1 MARKQYLINYH
12 TSGVSNPL
20 SGDVKMGEIV
30 VKHNDEKPS
39 LVILKNNGEWA
50 EFIDENAIETKLSAT
65 TKNLEG
71 QIDAVESN
79 LEENYATSADTAAA
93 IKTVDDKFADYATSA
108 DTVAAIETVDGKF
121 ADYATSADTV
131 AAIKV
136 VQDDVDAVESNLEE
150 NYATSAATV
159 AAIEAVDGKF
169 ADYAT
174 SADTVAAIETVDGKF
189 ADYATSADTVAAI
202 KVVQDKVDA
211 VESEL
216 DEAISALTETI
227 NTKVSA
233 AYIYQGSKSSY
244 EELPNDDS
252 VKVGHVWNVEAAYQN
267 HPAGTNYAWTGSE
280 WDALAGIVDLTIYAT
295 SADTVAAI
303 KVVQDEVDAVE
314 SNLEE
319 NYATSAA
326 TVAAIEAVDGK
337 FADYATSADTV
348 AAIETVDGK
357 FADYATS
364 ADTVAAIKV
373 VQDEV
378 DAVESNLEE
387 NYATS
392 AATVAAIEAVDGKF
406 ADYATSADT
415 VAAIETVDGKFADYA
430 TSADTVAAIKVV
442 QDDVDAVESR
452 VQVLESV
459 QYEIKGTNEY
469 GDADNSENQ
478 TVKVTKSGSTVT
490 FDFNEMVIDG
500 GEF

>member
-93 IKTVDDKFADYATSA
+93 IKTVDD
-108 DTVAAIETVDGKF
+108 
-121 ADYATSADTV
+121 
-131 AAIKV
+131 
-136 VQDDVDAVESNLEE
+136 
-150 NYATSAATV
+150 
-159 AAIEAVDGKF
+159 KF

-303 KVVQDEVDAVE
+303 KVVQDEVDTVE

-337 FADYATSADTV
+337 FADYATSA
-348 AAIETVDGK
+348 
-357 FADYATS
+357 
-364 ADTVAAIKV
+364 
-373 VQDEV
+373 
-378 DAVESNLEE
+378 N
-387 NYATS
+387 
-392 AATVAAIEAVDGKF
+392 
-406 ADYATSADT
+406 T

>member
-136 VQDDVDAVESNLEE
+136 VQD
-150 NYATSAATV
+150 
-159 AAIEAVDGKF
+159 
-169 ADYAT
+169 
-174 SADTVAAIETVDGKF
+174 
-189 ADYATSADTVAAI
+189 
-202 KVVQDKVDA
+202 KVDA

-280 WDALAGIVDLTIYAT
+280 WDALAGIVDLTIYA
-295 SADTVAAI
+295 
-303 KVVQDEVDAVE
+303 K
-314 SNLEE
+314 
-319 NYATSAA
+319 
-326 TVAAIEAVDGK
+326 
-337 FADYATSADTV
+337 
-348 AAIETVDGK
+348 ET
-357 FADYATS
+357 
-364 ADTVAAIKV
+364 
-373 VQDEV
+373 
-378 DAVESNLEE
+378 
-387 NYATS
+387 
-392 AATVAAIEAVDGKF
+392 
-406 ADYATSADT
+406 
-415 VAAIETVDGKFADYA
+415 
-430 TSADTVAAIKVV
+430 
-442 QDDVDAVESR
+442 
-452 VQVLESV
+452 
-459 QYEIKGTNEY
+459 
-469 GDADNSENQ
+469 
-478 TVKVTKSGSTVT
+478 
-490 FDFNEMVIDG
+490 
-500 GEF
+500 